1 MTDPIRL
8 GAFLRDRR
16 ERLVPDA
23 VGLIGAGRRR
33 TPGLRREEV
42 ADLAG
47 ISATWYTRLE
57 QGRDVAASP
66 GALARLAAALRLTRP
81 ERAHLFELAGR
92 HDPVVAPVTA
102 AVPGDLVRSIAGISA
117 PAYLLDA
124 CWSARAWN
132 AAAAD
137 LFAGWL
143 GGGEANLLRYVFLD
157 PAARDFIVDWPVRA
171 ARLQAEFRIDHAR
184 RLHVPGVVALV
195 DGLIRASPEFS
206 EGWQGQG
213 VLGREGGHRA
223 FDHPTRGRLDFDQIT
238 FVPAAEPD
246 YKLVMLLSDR

>member
-1 MTDPIRL
+1 MADPARL
-8 GAFLRDRR
+8 GAFLRARR
-16 ERLVPDA
+16 ERLSPAPGPA
-23 VGLIGAGRRR
+23 VRRR
-33 TPGLRREEV
+33 TPGLRREDV

-66 GALARLAAALRLTRP
+66 AALARLAVALALTRP

-92 HDPVVAPVTA
+92 HDPVVAPVTES
-102 AVPGDLVRSIAGISA
+102 VPPHLVRSVAALAA

-143 GGGEANLLRYVFLD
+143 GGSEPNLLRYVFRD
-157 PAARDFIVDWPVRA
+157 PAARTFIVDWPGRA

-184 RLHVPGVVALV
+184 RLHVPDVVALV
-195 DGLIRASPEFS
+195 DGLCRESPEFRQ
-206 EGWQGQG
+206 GWQGQR
-213 VLGREGGHRA
+213 VLGRDGGHRA
-223 FDHPTRGRLDFDQIT
+223 FDHPARGRLDFDQAT

-246 YKLVMLLSDR
+246 YKLVMLLPLGER